1 MKGSSYLAQ
10 NPCLVSIA
18 SITPESC
25 MPWVKNISRIWPLWG
40 SQSRGIFAVIKA
52 KYSLDKTTR
61 QSVAQTC
68 TKNADITRGRSRYYT
83 ISSTQLTFH
92 VVHDLQGR
100 YWRRPEP
107 QSVYY
112 WLWPQPQSGSIGYNR
127 NLSSGSIGCL
137 PRMPYTVFS
146 HRPVGVGCN
155 LEGCEVHSLGM
166 DVI

>member
-1 MKGSSYLAQ
+1 MCFLHHIHNLWELLALGQ
-10 NPCLVSIA
+10 EKISNMA
-18 SITPESC
+18 SMRLPVERHFC
-25 MPWVKNISRIWPLWG
+25 GNQGKV
-40 SQSRGIFAVIKA
+40 
-52 KYSLDKTTR
+52 SLDKTTK
-61 QSVAQTC
+61 QSVSETYIR
-68 TKNADITRGRSRYYT
+68 NADVARGRSGYFMNL
-83 ISSTQLTFH
+83 STQLTFH

-146 HRPVGVGCN
+146 HRPVGVGGN
-155 LEGCEVHSLGM
+155 LEGCEVHSLGR